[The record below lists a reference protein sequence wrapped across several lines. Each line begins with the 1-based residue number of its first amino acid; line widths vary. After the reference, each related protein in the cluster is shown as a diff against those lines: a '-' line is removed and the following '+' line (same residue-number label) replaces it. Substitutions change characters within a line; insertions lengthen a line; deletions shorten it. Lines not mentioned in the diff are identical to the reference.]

1 MKNFYKNKRILITG
15 HTGFKG
21 AWLSLILLS
30 MGAKVSGISL
40 KPNDSRGNLYKILK
54 LKKSMPSYYVDLRNN
69 SKLNIT
75 IKKINP
81 DIIFHLAAQPF
92 VLKSYEYPLDT
103 ISSNILG
110 LSNLLDACRK
120 QNNLR
125 AILNITTDKCYEN
138 LEKNVPFLESD
149 RLGGK
154 DIYSASKACSE
165 ILTKSY
171 YQSFMRDLNVNIATA
186 RAGNIIGG
194 GDFGENRIVPDLIE
208 SVQKNAT
215 LNVRSP
221 ESIRPWQHV
230 LDVLNGYMLLMQ
242 KTYRNNSEFES
253 FNFAPNVRQVVTVKD
268 IVSRLSK
275 ELDFKKVKYRKIKSN
290 KESITLRLNP
300 NKSKKLLGW
309 KCKYSIKECIK
320 ITANWYRSYLD
331 NENMKIYSEKQIND
345 FFANSL

>member
-1 MKNFYKNKRILITG
+1 
-15 HTGFKG
+15 
-21 AWLSLILLS
+21 

-81 DIIFHLAAQPF
+81 DIVFHLAAQPF

-208 SVQKNAT
+208 AVQRNAT

-242 KTYRNNSEFES
+242 KTFENNGEFES
-253 FNFAPNVRQVVTVKD
+253 FNFAPNVRQVFTVKD
-268 IVSRLSK
+268 IVSRLSQ
-275 ELDFKKVKYRKIKSN
+275 ELNFKKVKYKKIKSN

-300 NKSKKLLGW
+300 NKSKKILGW

-320 ITANWYRSYLD
+320 ITANWYRSYLN
-331 NENMKIYSEKQIND
+331 NEDMKTCSEKQIND
-345 FFANSL
+345 FFINFL

>member
-1 MKNFYKNKRILITG
+1 MKNFYKNKRILVTG

-21 AWLSLILLS
+21 AWLSQILLS
-30 MGAKVSGISL
+30 MGANVYGISL
-40 KPNDSRGNLYKILK
+40 RPFDSRGNLYKILK
-54 LKKSMPSYYVDLRNN
+54 LKKHMDSNYLDLRDLT
-69 SKLNIT
+69 KLKLK

-81 DIIFHLAAQPF
+81 DLIFHLAAQPY
-92 VLKSYEYPLDT
+92 VLRSYEKPLTT
-103 ISSNILG
+103 ISSNIIG
-110 LSNLLDACRK
+110 LVNLLDVSRSL
-120 QNNLR
+120 NNLK
-125 AILNITTDKCYEN
+125 AILNVTTDKCYEN
-138 LEKNVPFLESD
+138 LENKIPFREDD

>member
-21 AWLSLILLS
+21 AWLSQILLS
-30 MGAKVSGISL
+30 MGANVYGISL
-40 KPNDSRGNLYKILK
+40 RPFDSRGNLYKILK
-54 LKKSMPSYYVDLRNN
+54 LKKHMDSNYLDLRDLT
-69 SKLNIT
+69 KLKLKL
-75 IKKINP
+75 KKINP
-81 DIIFHLAAQPF
+81 DLIFHLAAQPY
-92 VLKSYEYPLDT
+92 VLQSYEKPLTT
-103 ISSNILG
+103 ISSNIIG
-110 LSNLLDACRK
+110 LVNLLDVSRSL
-120 QNNLR
+120 NNLR
-125 AILNITTDKCYEN
+125 AILNVTTDKCYEN
-138 LEKNVPFLESD
+138 LENKIPFREDD

-208 SVQKNAT
+208 SVQKNAP

-268 IVSRLSK
+268 IVSKLSK
-275 ELDFKKVKYRKIKSN
+275 ELDFKKVKFKKIKSN

>member
-1 MKNFYKNKRILITG
+1 M
-15 HTGFKG
+15 
-21 AWLSLILLS
+21 
-30 MGAKVSGISL
+30 
-40 KPNDSRGNLYKILK
+40 
-54 LKKSMPSYYVDLRNN
+54 
-69 SKLNIT
+69 
-75 IKKINP
+75 
-81 DIIFHLAAQPF
+81 
-92 VLKSYEYPLDT
+92 DT

-208 SVQKNAT
+208 AVQRNAT

-242 KTYRNNSEFES
+242 KTFENNGEFES

-268 IVSRLSK
+268 VVSILSH
-275 ELDFKKVKYRKIKSN
+275 N
-290 KESITLRLNP
+290 
-300 NKSKKLLGW
+300 
-309 KCKYSIKECIK
+309 
-320 ITANWYRSYLD
+320 
-331 NENMKIYSEKQIND
+331 
-345 FFANSL
+345 

>member
-1 MKNFYKNKRILITG
+1 
-15 HTGFKG
+15 
-21 AWLSLILLS
+21 

>member
-331 NENMKIYSEKQIND
+331 NENMKTYSEKQIND
-345 FFANSL
+345 FFTNSL